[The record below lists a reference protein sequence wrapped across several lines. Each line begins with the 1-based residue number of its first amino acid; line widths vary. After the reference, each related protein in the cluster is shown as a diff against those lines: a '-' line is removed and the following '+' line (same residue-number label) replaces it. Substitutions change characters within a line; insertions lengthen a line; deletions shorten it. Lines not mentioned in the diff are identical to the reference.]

1 MRIREAYKI
10 PDHQDDG
17 LSKLR
22 SARVEAMPAEEG
34 SEGEDPPP
42 VSLEGL
48 KSFIITSEAFCN
60 LRNAFHHLVY
70 PGSLTAI
77 SDIIYKSLGSSG
89 PYDGTES
96 STATFNVRW
105 SLDDYVMTELS
116 YDSELRKR
124 KQLLDSVVVVVGRE
138 VRHMQLLPLDT
149 CAGGGRI
156 PIQTYCVL
164 YTPILTETHRVS
176 YLPDLSHR

>member
-70 PGSLTAI
+70 PDSLTAI
-77 SDIIYKSLGSSG
+77 SDIIYKSLGSSE

-105 SLDDYVMTELS
+105 SLDDYVMTVLS

-124 KQLLDSVVVVVGRE
+124 KQLLDSVLVVDGRE
-138 VRHMQLLPLDT
+138 VKAYAITAARYMRWRWPHSNSDILRIVYSHIDGDSPGELP
-149 CAGGGRI
+149 
-156 PIQTYCVL
+156 P
-164 YTPILTETHRVS
+164 
-176 YLPDLSHR
+176 